1 MNSTKNKFFFF
12 NQSTKNKLQN
22 QISFNFHHFPNGPL
36 LSFITI
42 IRIQHS
48 ISLLFSETESNWF
61 FFFTIF
67 YIFHEVVSKIYLYNL
82 LIIVIRVAVNITHIQ
97 IDDNK
102 EQLLDTK

>member
-42 IRIQHS
+42 IRVQNS
-48 ISLLFSETESNWF
+48 ISLLFSKTESNWF
-61 FFFTIF
+61 FFLQFFIF
-67 YIFHEVVSKIYLYNL
+67 FMKLVSKFYLYDL
-82 LIIVIRVAVNITHIQ
+82 LIIVLRIAVNITHIQ